1 MEDII
6 EEIELYKKAIAMCL
20 DHEGEP
26 KSINHRILQDSLK
39 DTLIKNQERVIH
51 ATKEI
56 KAKEDS
62 KGT

>member
-6 EEIELYKKAIAMCL
+6 AEIELYKKAIAMCFKH
-20 DHEGEP
+20 DGEP
-26 KSINHRILQDSLK
+26 KSRNHMILQDSLK
-39 DTLIKNQERVIH
+39 DSLIKNQERVIH

-62 KGT
+62 EGT